1 MHRSRTYVCCLSLSS
16 KTQRDK
22 VNSTSFV
29 EYDASLAIKVRGQLP
44 LKQIFLVGAALSS
57 SRKIYVFRYGTT
69 ALYALTSDG
78 AARNLPPQSDPAG
91 WQLEQSVTLRRD
103 KNSPNYELIDATLA
117 AIKKHG
123 FILTHAAIHPLAG
136 LIANDIPPKS
146 ADFGEQSASSQP
158 L

>member
-1 MHRSRTYVCCLSLSS
+1 LLLSQSP
-16 KTQRDK
+16 KTQRDN

-29 EYDASLAIKVRGQLP
+29 PYDVALAIKVCGNRRLN
-44 LKQIFLVGAALSS
+44 KQIFLTGGALSG

-78 AARNLPPQSDPAG
+78 AGRNLPPQADPAG
-91 WQLEQSVTLRRD
+91 WRLEESVTLRRD
-103 KNSPNYELIDATLA
+103 KNSPKYELINATLA

-136 LIANDIPPKS
+136 LIAIDVRRKTS
-146 ADFGEQSASSQP
+146 EASEQSASSR